1 MQILVLVYSFDVD
14 IEVKLSTTTCMAAN
28 IGIFDIDNVLSRYV
42 FAKCMYITFE
52 CTQTHGKC
60 YQIVPYTLLKCL

>member
-28 IGIFDIDNVLSRYV
+28 IGIFDIDNVLSRYYV
-42 FAKCMYITFE
+42 FVKCM
-52 CTQTHGKC
+52 
-60 YQIVPYTLLKCL
+60 